1 MYIQCIYIY
10 IWCIFGSKDIN
21 DVFFDVCH
29 ILSTQDIACLFGRLG
44 RHEAREQIRLG
55 GEESLAPE
63 FPQVSLLHDI
73 SQRKLLH
80 WAIVARTDLEFD

>member
-1 MYIQCIYIY
+1 MHFRKQRHQR
-10 IWCIFGSKDIN
+10 G
-21 DVFFDVCH
+21 FFDAFQ

-63 FPQVSLLHDI
+63 FPQV
-73 SQRKLLH
+73 
-80 WAIVARTDLEFD
+80 